1 MCTKCDNISLRLH
14 SAVSDVNAPQSNH
27 TSPTVDKLKSKSDD
41 NSPSTV
47 SEVLH
52 VGNDNLGSQEKGLV
66 ESFTVTS
73 FFLRYIMMYHY
84 DYIQNLENVS
94 KKIEYK
100 VKPQNEKLMKII
112 PLENIDEQKYLSA
125 INNFIDFYQKNHE
138 KMMHLEIDKKDFA
151 NEIRL
156 KQFLIIDSFP
166 DKTVLFGREKHIK
179 EAEEFLKRQNKSSTS
194 RNQDTPN
201 VYPSTPSSSPCPSS
215 SKVNQKSQADVHY
228 VVVYKNAKI
237 SVYQNDITKEVVDVI
252 VNPANEDLNHN
263 GGAAKAI
270 VDAGGLII
278 QMESTE
284 IMKKRRS
291 RLKPGDVEITESG
304 KLPCTSIIHAVGPR
318 WHNFNDK
325 NKAKHYLSVAIEKC
339 LISANNRGLSSIT
352 IPAISSGIFGV
363 PVKICAEVLFDAV
376 INFLNT
382 SSPGLL
388 KDIRFVNIDEMTTS
402 VFMEELKKR
411 FSRAV
416 ERKEVFFHKSM
427 SGSNEM
433 SKELELFT
441 QSYNSNGKFQ
451 HSKNGKRTEYQ
462 GGHDSRVVTKGNGI
476 LESNLDP
483 NAQSFSPPKGN
494 SCRISHVNNSK
505 VVKANA
511 QSYSPPKSNSCRI
524 SHVNNSKVVKA
535 NAPRSKIHDGESTV
549 LDPLCVQQHKSS
561 DEKDEICT
569 ICLSEIGE
577 KKTLEKCGH
586 SFCASC
592 IEEAFK
598 HIKKC
603 PNCSYVYGV
612 IIGDQPEGKMTFSV
626 SNKSLP
632 GYPSCGIIY
641 IKYSFPQGI
650 QGKEHP
656 NPGKP
661 YQGTTRHAYL
671 PDNEEGNKVLR
682 LLQKA
687 FKQKLTFT
695 IGRSSTTGAED
706 VITWND
712 IHHKTNVNGGPSAN
726 GYPDPTYL
734 KRVQEELAS
743 KGIVE

>member
-1 MCTKCDNISLRLH
+1 
-14 SAVSDVNAPQSNH
+14 
-27 TSPTVDKLKSKSDD
+27 
-41 NSPSTV
+41 
-47 SEVLH
+47 
-52 VGNDNLGSQEKGLV
+52 
-66 ESFTVTS
+66 
-73 FFLRYIMMYHY
+73 MMYHY
-84 DYIQNLENVS
+84 DMIQNLENVS

-112 PLENIDEQKYLSA
+112 PLENVDEQKYQSA
-125 INNFIDFYQKNHE
+125 INDFVSFYQRIHE
-138 KMMHLEIDKKDFA
+138 KMRHFEIDKNEFV
-151 NEIRL
+151 NEIPM
-156 KQFLIIDSFP
+156 KHFLIVDSFP
-166 DKTVLFGREKHIK
+166 DKTILYGRETDIK
-179 EAEEFLKRQNKSSTS
+179 EAEEFLKRPNKSLTS
-194 RNQDTPN
+194 QNQDTPN
-201 VYPSTPSSSPCPSS
+201 VYPSTPSKLACPSS
-215 SKVNQKSQADVHY
+215 PKVNQKSQADVHS
-228 VVVYKNAKI
+228 VVVYQNAKI

-263 GGAAKAI
+263 EGAAKAI

-278 QMESTE
+278 QMESIR
-284 IMKKRRS
+284 IMNKRGS
-291 RLKPGDVEITESG
+291 SLKPGDIEITGSG
-304 KLPCTSIIHAVGPR
+304 KLTCKYIIHAVGPR

-325 NKAKHYLSVAIEKC
+325 NKAKRYLSVAVEKC
-339 LISANNRGLSSIT
+339 LITANNRGLRSIA
-352 IPAISSGIFGV
+352 IPVITSGTFGV
-363 PVKICAEVLFDAV
+363 PVTICAEVLFDAV
-376 INFLNT
+376 INFLKK
-382 SSPGLL
+382 SSSGGPL
-388 KDIRFVNIDEMTTS
+388 KDIRFVNIDDMTTS
-402 VFMEELKKR
+402 VFVKELKKR
-411 FSRAV
+411 FSGAV

-441 QSYNSNGKFQ
+441 QSLNSNGKFQ
-451 HSKNGKRTEYQ
+451 YSKNGKRTEYQ
-462 GGHDSRVVTKGNGI
+462 GGHNSRVVTKGNGI
-476 LESNLDP
+476 LVSNLDP
-483 NAQSFSPPKGN
+483 
-494 SCRISHVNNSK
+494 
-505 VVKANA
+505 NA